1 MTVFEWLRQA
11 KQRLQEAGLEQ
22 SMADVLLRQLLDWT
36 NTEVMMKRGVALVHV
51 QIDALE
57 QALSRVLDGEP
68 VQYVTGSE
76 WFYGRRF
83 KVSPAVLIP
92 RPETEELV
100 QLVLAEM
107 AAMRLETV
115 VDVGTGS
122 GAIALSL
129 KSERPDLLVTATDIS
144 PEALAVARINAAEL
158 AAEVTFLEGDLLQP
172 LIDQQRKVAVIV
184 SNPPYIAAAETA
196 VMDQSVIAYEP
207 HLALFA
213 ADDGLALYERML
225 QQLPL
230 VLLPGGIVAFE
241 IGYQQGEALTRMVH
255 RYYPTATVTVLKD
268 LAGHDRMLL
277 IKEVLT

>member
-57 QALSRVLDGEP
+57 QALYRVLDGEP

-129 KSERPDLLVTATDIS
+129 KSERPDLLVIATDIS